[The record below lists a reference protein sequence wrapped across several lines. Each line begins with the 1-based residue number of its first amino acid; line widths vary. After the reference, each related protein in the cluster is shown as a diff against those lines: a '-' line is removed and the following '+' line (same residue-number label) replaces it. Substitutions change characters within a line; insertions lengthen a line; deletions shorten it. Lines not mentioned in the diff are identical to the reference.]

1 MTKNSFVAEVT
12 FKDMRILCVIYLP
25 RAKQPPELFYKKG
38 VNKNLEKFVGK
49 HKCRSLFLI

>member
-12 FKDMRILCVIYLP
+12 FKDMRIYVSYIS
-25 RAKQPPELFYKKG
+25 RVQKQPPELFYKKG

-49 HKCRSLFLI
+49 HKYRSLFLI